1 MSKAKIALLISAS
14 AIGAAGV
21 CRLGVNGRIREF
33 PRGKNIAVDAE
44 AFEALKNSN
53 EEITLLD
60 LPASDVD
67 ADAGK
72 PVVAGNVEGDGTED
86 GRPDLIDDAA
96 AGDGAPVDPATEEPN
111 TDSEENG
118 RPDLVEDSQ
127 GAAAIAAETD
137 PATGIAIYTGDIP
150 EDLIRWQVADKETG
164 KAAGAAV
171 TKADLLA
178 IAARE
183 GVAVESDDNKASLQ
197 AKIAAARAAAA

>member
-33 PRGKNIAVDAE
+33 PRGQDIAVDAE
-44 AFEALKNSN
+44 TFEALKNSN

-72 PVVAGNVEGDGTED
+72 PVVAGNTEGDGTED
-86 GRPDLIDDAA
+86 GRPDLIDNAA
-96 AGDGAPVDPATEEPN
+96 AGNGEPVDPATNEEPK
-111 TDSEENG
+111 TDGEENG
-118 RPDLVEDSQ
+118 RPDLVDDSQ
-127 GAAAIAAETD
+127 GAGAETD
-137 PATGIAIYTGDIP
+137 PATAAAIYTGDVP